1 MYLFPSPA
9 QNRQLGGDRRLDA
22 PQLARFE
29 PVAFAC
35 SRWPMR
41 AMQINYGAVS
51 VADDVHMRGAMIV
64 KVDRGAQAIEAE
76 HRGHR
81 PLLAE
86 TQAVG

>member
-1 MYLFPSPA
+1 
-9 QNRQLGGDRRLDA
+9 
-22 PQLARFE
+22 
-29 PVAFAC
+29 
-35 SRWPMR
+35 MR